1 VNATLRPDTTQLL
14 RAKRRRQP
22 PGDRLAAAL
31 AIVDE
36 QHWQRSLPLVVQAGA
51 LDAVRFVLLCQGE
64 RCGDESRIAPR
75 FSFVSRGYLAAEK
88 PRS

>member
-1 VNATLRPDTTQLL
+1 VSMHAIGALPSTPIVDIQLRTVG
-14 RAKRRRQP
+14 
-22 PGDRLAAAL
+22 PGF
-31 AIVDE
+31 VDE

-51 LDAVRFVLLCQGE
+51 LDAVGLVLLCQGE

-75 FSFVSRGYLAAEK
+75 FSFVSRGYRAAEK